1 MPAAYTPPHLR
12 ASQDEATP
20 RSHHSHSSRL
30 SVTEFEDTR
39 TMGPSLHYF
48 YTNCTSFQRC
58 RQMKRLYGDNE
69 QVNQKFAQN
78 RERSRVDDHSLAPM
92 FRDQFF
98 SAFSDMVDDIGGPEC
113 LLVPNAVTGAAR
125 FVRRFADL
133 GCAPGGFAQYLL
145 TTFPQCTGVGVTH
158 PQGYT
163 MTYQGWSNGMQQRF
177 PVHFAD
183 LTAAPGELAAR
194 VLPDAE
200 LPITPPDSP
209 SRRAGRSHVSRPGQ
223 NLCDVVIAGAILCN
237 DRTRQG
243 QPVERAARP
252 LLAFA
257 QLRAAL
263 SLLAPGGTLILVA
276 SANPNVFC
284 LEILA
289 LVRRLFPGGVRATK
303 GRKLHEIR
311 SAYYVV
317 GQGYKG
323 SNEDMLRQVD
333 EAIRTL
339 KRRGA
344 EEGAPSAWGLGSED
358 DDDVA
363 YPGDSNSQVAPGP
376 ATLLLHPHL
385 TELDILRSDGE
396 WLLKHYEPLWAR
408 QADALERALARVSKT
423 SPVESGPA
431 DRRSWRRSGA
441 FELDVSSS
449 KGVPS
454 QPRPRTQSHRSTDEQ
469 YSSMVHAFETG
480 LNVGG
485 GSSAHTTGGQG
496 RSRRARAEERW
507 M

>member
-1 MPAAYTPPHLR
+1 MLSATYTPPHLR
-12 ASQDEATP
+12 ASQDDP
-20 RSHHSHSSRL
+20 SLRRSASPTTSYGKLPPS
-30 SVTEFEDTR
+30 EFEDTR
-39 TMGPSLHYF
+39 TMGPALNYF
-48 YTNCTSFQRC
+48 YTNSPSFQRC
-58 RQMKRLYGDNE
+58 RQMKRRYGDNDV
-69 QVNQKFAQN
+69 VNQKFAQN
-78 RERSRVDDHSLAPM
+78 RERSRNHDQNLAPM
-92 FRDQFF
+92 FRDQFCT
-98 SAFSDMVDDIGGPEC
+98 AFSDMVDDLGGPEC
-113 LLVPNAVTGAAR
+113 LLNPNPTTGAAR

-158 PQGYT
+158 PDGYT
-163 MTYQGWSNGMQQRF
+163 MTYQGWTNGMQQRF

-183 LTAAPGELAAR
+183 VTSAPGDLVAR

-200 LPITPPDSP
+200 LPTPPDSP
-209 SRRAGRSHVSRPGQ
+209 SRQAGRPHMSRPGN
-223 NLCDVVIAGAILCN
+223 NLCDIVIAGAILCN

-257 QLRAAL
+257 QLRMAL
-263 SLLAPGGTLILVA
+263 TMLAPGGTLILVS

-289 LVRRLFPGGVRATK
+289 LIRRLFASEVRSTK

-311 SAYYVV
+311 SAYYIV

-323 SNEDMLRQVD
+323 VSADVLRQLD

-344 EEGAPSAWGLGSED
+344 MGGTSDWNGISED

-363 YPGDSNSQVAPGP
+363 YTGEASGPRVAPTP
-376 ATLLLHPHL
+376 IPLLLHPQL
-385 TELDILRSDGE
+385 TEIDILRSDGP

-408 QADALERALARVSKT
+408 QADALERALARLSKPL
-423 SPVESGPA
+423 SNDGGSV
-431 DRRSWRRSGA
+431 DRRKSWRRSDA
-441 FELDVSSS
+441 FELDASTIKNSSQ
-449 KGVPS
+449 S
-454 QPRPRTQSHRSTDEQ
+454 QPRSRVSTRVTDEQ
-469 YSSMVHAFETG
+469 YAAMVNSFETG
-480 LNVGG
+480 LSMGASN
-485 GSSAHTTGGQG
+485 QG
-496 RSRRARAEERW
+496 NRSRRPRAEERW

>member
-1 MPAAYTPPHLR
+1 
-12 ASQDEATP
+12 
-20 RSHHSHSSRL
+20 
-30 SVTEFEDTR
+30 
-39 TMGPSLHYF
+39 MGPSLHYF
-48 YTNCTSFQRC
+48 YTNCPSFQRC

-69 QVNQKFAQN
+69 QVNQKFAHN
-78 RERSRVDDHSLAPM
+78 RERSRADDHSLAPM
-92 FRDQFF
+92 FRDQFQT
-98 SAFSDMVDDIGGPEC
+98 AFSDMVDDIGGPEC
-113 LLVPNAVTGAAR
+113 LLVPNPVTGAAR

-163 MTYQGWSNGMQQRF
+163 MTYQGWSNAMQQRF

-183 LTAAPGELAAR
+183 LTAAPGDLAAR
-194 VLPDAE
+194 VLPDAD

-209 SRRAGRSHVSRPGQ
+209 SRRAGRSHTSRPGQ

-257 QLRAAL
+257 QLRVAL
-263 SLLAPGGTLILVA
+263 SMLAPGGTLILVA

-289 LVRRLFPGGVRATK
+289 LVRRLFSGGVRATK
-303 GRKLHEIR
+303 GRRLHEIR

-317 GQGYKG
+317 GQGFKG
-323 SNEDMLRQVD
+323 ANEDVLRQID
-333 EAIRTL
+333 EAVRTL

-344 EEGAPSAWGLGSED
+344 EEGAPATWGTED

-363 YPGDSNSQVAPGP
+363 YPADSNSLVAPEP
-376 ATLLLHPHL
+376 AALLLHPRL

-423 SPVESGPA
+423 SPVES
-431 DRRSWRRSGA
+431 DQRSWRRSGA
-441 FELDVSSS
+441 FEHEVQPV
-449 KGVPS
+449 KGQLPS
-454 QPRPRTQSHRSTDEQ
+454 QPRARTQSHRSTDDQ
-469 YSSMVHAFETG
+469 YSTMLHAFETG

-485 GSSAHTTGGQG
+485 GSGSGSGSAAHTAGAQG